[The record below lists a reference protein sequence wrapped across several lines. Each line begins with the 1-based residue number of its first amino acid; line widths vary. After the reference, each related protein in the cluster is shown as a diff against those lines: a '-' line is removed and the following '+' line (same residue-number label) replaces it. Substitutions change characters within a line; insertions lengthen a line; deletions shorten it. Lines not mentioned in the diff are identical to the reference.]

1 MRNKSGIREHPGSRD
16 TQEMHRRKTDEHT
29 KSEGTTE
36 AQIQRG
42 DEVQVERGGEEK
54 GRRSTG
60 GKQHTGEQEV
70 ECDNKAQL
78 QNKTGSNYQK
88 TQTMSVST
96 CFTPCG
102 SMLSGHFMSHP

>member
-16 TQEMHRRKTDEHT
+16 TQEMHRRKTDKHT

-54 GRRSTG
+54 GRRRGGEAQEANST
-60 GKQHTGEQEV
+60 Q
-70 ECDNKAQL
+70 
-78 QNKTGSNYQK
+78 
-88 TQTMSVST
+88 VSRK
-96 CFTPCG
+96 
-102 SMLSGHFMSHP
+102 

>member
-16 TQEMHRRKTDEHT
+16 TQEMHRRKTDKHT

-54 GRRSTG
+54 GRRRG
-60 GKQHTGEQEV
+60 GGAQEHRR
-70 ECDNKAQL
+70 
-78 QNKTGSNYQK
+78 
-88 TQTMSVST
+88 QTE
-96 CFTPCG
+96 
-102 SMLSGHFMSHP
+102 HR